1 MKISA
6 KTDVGMCRAS
16 NQDCYAIGE
25 IPEVG
30 AWAVVC
36 DGMGGHAGGNVAS
49 EMAALRISERIK
61 TNYHRRMRNFS
72 IKNMLE
78 SAIISASADIFER
91 ASKDESLSG
100 MGTTAVVAVCVNGE
114 CVVASVGDSRCY
126 HIKNDEITQITK
138 DHSLVQ
144 ELVDS
149 GAITPEEA
157 KTYPMR
163 NVITRSVGLKDDVL
177 VDFFDVSIEKGDKI
191 LLCTDGLTNHV
202 SDEEII
208 KCTCDDEIFNYAD
221 RLVKLANEKGGS
233 DNITAVVLVG

>member
-49 EMAALRISERIK
+49 EMAVERISERIK

-78 SAIISASADIFER
+78 SAIISASVDILER
-91 ASKDESLSG
+91 ASGDASLQG
-100 MGTTAVVAVCVNGE
+100 MGTTAVVAVCANDESVI
-114 CVVASVGDSRCY
+114 ASVGDSRCY
-126 HIKNDEITQITK
+126 HIRDGKITQITK

-149 GAITPEEA
+149 GTITPEEA
-157 KTYPMR
+157 KIHPMR
-163 NVITRSVGLKDDVL
+163 NVITRSIGLKDDVL
-177 VDFFDVSIEKGDKI
+177 VDFYDVSIEKGDKI

-208 KCTCDDEIFNYAD
+208 ECTGDDEIFNYAD
-221 RLVKLANEKGGS
+221 RLVKLANEKGGK
-233 DNITAVVLVG
+233 DNITAVVMVG

>member
-16 NQDCYAIGE
+16 NQDSYAIGE

-49 EMAALRISERIK
+49 EMAVDRISERIK

-78 SAIISASADIFER
+78 SAIISASVDILER
-91 ASKDESLSG
+91 ASKDASLQG
-100 MGTTAVVAVCVNGE
+100 MGTTVVAAVCVNDE
-114 CVVASVGDSRCY
+114 SVVASVGDSRCY
-126 HIKNDEITQITK
+126 HIRDGKITQITK

-144 ELVDS
+144 ELIDS

-157 KTYPMR
+157 KIHPMR
-163 NVITRSVGLKDDVL
+163 NVITRSIGLKDDVL
-177 VDFFDVSIEKGDKI
+177 VDFYDVSIEKGDKI

-208 KCTCDDEIFNYAD
+208 ECTRDDEIFNYAD
-221 RLVKLANEKGGS
+221 RLVKLANEKGGT
-233 DNITAVVLVG
+233 DNITAVVIVG

>member
-16 NQDCYAIGE
+16 NQDAYAIGE
-25 IPEVG
+25 IPESG

-49 EMAALRISERIK
+49 EMAVERISERIK
-61 TNYHRRMRNFS
+61 NNYHRKMRNFS

-78 SAIISASADIFER
+78 SAIICASADIFER
-91 ASKDESLSG
+91 ASKDESLQG
-100 MGTTAVVAVCVNGE
+100 MGTTAVVAVCVSGE
-114 CVVASVGDSRCY
+114 CVIASVGDSRCY
-126 HIKNDEITQITK
+126 HIRNGEIVQITK

-149 GAITPEEA
+149 GAITSEEA
-157 KTYPMR
+157 ETHPMK
-163 NVITRSVGLKDDVL
+163 NVITRSVGLRDDVL
-177 VDFFDVSIEKGDKI
+177 VDFYDVSIEKGDML
-191 LLCTDGLTNHV
+191 LLCSDGLTNHV
-202 SDEEII
+202 SGEEII
-208 KCTCDDEIFNYAD
+208 KCTCDDEIFNFAD

-233 DNITAVVLVG
+233 DNITAVVMVG

>member
-6 KTDVGMCRAS
+6 KTDVGMHRMS
-16 NQDCYAIGE
+16 NQDFYAIGE
-25 IPEVG
+25 FPEGG

-49 EMAALRISERIK
+49 VMAVERISERIK
-61 TNYHRRMRNFS
+61 NNYHRRMRNFS

-78 SAIISASADIFER
+78 SAIVSASVDIFDR
-91 ASKDESLSG
+91 ASKEKSLSG
-100 MGTTAVVAVCVNGE
+100 MGTTVVAAVCTDGE
-114 CVVASVGDSRCY
+114 CVIASVGDSRCY
-126 HIKNDEITQITK
+126 LIKNSGITQITK

-157 KTYPMR
+157 KVHPMK
-163 NVITRSVGLKDDVL
+163 NIITRSIGLKDDVF
-177 VDFFDVSIEKGDKI
+177 VDFFDVSIEKGDML

-202 SDEEII
+202 SDDEILE
-208 KCTCDDEIFNYAD
+208 CTSDGEIFNYAD
-221 RLVKLANEKGGS
+221 RLVKLANENGGS
-233 DNITAVVLVG
+233 DNITAVILVG

>member
-6 KTDVGMCRAS
+6 KTDVGMCRSS

-49 EMAALRISERIK
+49 EMAVLRISERIK

-91 ASKDESLSG
+91 ASKDGSLSG

-126 HIKNDEITQITK
+126 HIRNGEITQITK

-157 KTYPMR
+157 KNYPMR

-177 VDFFDVSIEKGDKI
+177 VDFYDVSIEKGDML